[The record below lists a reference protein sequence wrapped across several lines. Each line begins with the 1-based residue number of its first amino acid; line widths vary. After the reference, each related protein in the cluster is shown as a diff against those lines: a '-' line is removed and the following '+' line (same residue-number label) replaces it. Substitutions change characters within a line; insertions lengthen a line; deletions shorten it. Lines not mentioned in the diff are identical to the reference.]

1 MKLVNPHY
9 FDVIEISDEN
19 PKTLVIENPHV
30 FKDVLQA
37 LILQSEVDVGEFVLS
52 ESDTKILSLSKYTM
66 VLTDIFNYD
75 TYSKQLKTKLT
86 NIIVSNYSEID
97 GKEKV
102 IGDIN
107 ELGVKIMNSLPY
119 SISFKSAISF
129 TDVVK
134 FLDFSF
140 DFSEYEFWDRFTE
153 YISTAFEL
161 LNFKLLV
168 TINLKDYVDH
178 EEYVELMKFFQN
190 KKIPLLMIERHQ
202 HEELDDISHLTII
215 DKDLCVL

>member
-9 FDVIEISDEN
+9 FDVLEISDEN
-19 PKTLVIENPHV
+19 PETLVIANPHM

-52 ESDTKILSLSKYTM
+52 ENDTKILSLSKYTM

-119 SISFKSAISF
+119 SVSFKSAISF
-129 TDVVK
+129 TDLVK

-140 DFSEYEFWDRFTE
+140 DFSEYEFWDKFTE
-153 YISTAFEL
+153 YISTVFEL

-168 TINLKDYVDH
+168 TINLKDYVDY

-215 DKDLCVL
+215 DKDLCIL

>member
-9 FDVIEISDEN
+9 FDVIEISDEE
-19 PKTLVIENPHV
+19 PETLVIESPHL

-37 LILQSEVDVGEFVLS
+37 LILQSEIDVGEFVLS
-52 ESDTKILSLSKYTM
+52 ESNTKILSLSKYAM

-75 TYSKQLKTKLT
+75 TYSRQLKTKLT
-86 NIIVSNYSEID
+86 NIIISNYSEID

-119 SISFKSAISF
+119 SVSFKSAISF

-140 DFSEYEFWDRFTE
+140 DFSECEFWDKFTE

-168 TINLKDYVDH
+168 TVNLKDFVDH

-202 HEELDDISHLTII
+202 HEELDDIFHLTII

>member
-9 FDVIEISDEN
+9 FDVIELSDEN
-19 PKTLVIENPHV
+19 PETLVIENPHV

-119 SISFKSAISF
+119 SVSFKSAISF

-178 EEYVELMKFFQN
+178 EEYVELMKFFLN

-202 HEELDDISHLTII
+202 HEELDDISYLTII

>member
-19 PKTLVIENPHV
+19 PETLVIENPHV

-86 NIIVSNYSEID
+86 NIIVSNYSEVD

-119 SISFKSAISF
+119 S
-129 TDVVK
+129 V
-134 FLDFSF
+134 
-140 DFSEYEFWDRFTE
+140 
-153 YISTAFEL
+153 